1 MAPMGMGLRRAS
13 PSSCRSRRRRR
24 RCVALGTLPAV
35 ALVAGAC
42 GDGGEVTS
50 AEPAAT
56 EAPSTTEGTEGP
68 LPCAQDRHAVI
79 VDVDGTVTAGTGEYD
94 RWITEPG
101 YELRVKPGAP
111 ELLRA
116 WRERGYEIVYLA
128 GRPSTSKI
136 GGVPIEEATSAWL
149 AEHGIPTGEGTHLRF
164 WDVDTTELP
173 NYKTQELFDLT
184 NEGVSIDYGYT
195 DAEVDITAYRAGGLE
210 PGDIFTRGPAMG
222 AQGTTGVA
230 EDSWL
235 HHLTET
241 VDPLPPVCER

>member
-13 PSSCRSRRRRR
+13 PSSRRSRRRRR

-42 GDGGEVTS
+42 GSGGEVTS
-50 AEPAAT
+50 AEPGAT
-56 EAPSTTEGTEGP
+56 EPSSTTEGPEGP
-68 LPCAQDRHAVI
+68 LPCAEDRHAVI
-79 VDVDGTVTAGTGEYD
+79 VDLDGTVIVGTGEYD

-101 YELRVKPGAP
+101 YEPRLQPGAP

-128 GRPSTSKI
+128 GRLPDGESRD
-136 GGVPIEEATSAWL
+136 VPIDEVASAWL
-149 AEHGIPTGEGTHLRF
+149 AEHGIPTGDGTHLRF
-164 WDVDTTELP
+164 WDVDQAELP
-173 NYKTQELFDLT
+173 NHKTQALFDLT

-222 AQGTTGVA
+222 SQGTTGVP
-230 EDSWL
+230 EDGWL
-235 HHLTET
+235 QHLTEA